1 MNDTAYRICVKY
13 RETAIAHKSRKLFP
27 NVTVRSMRTF
37 FEKYGKLLEIKDFT
51 PYATKH
57 TFITRLCETKTPV
70 KVISKLAGISIETV
84 LKYYAQETPEALRE
98 AVNSINDSNVIT
110 LMGHNSKGLIK

>member
-1 MNDTAYRICVKY
+1 
-13 RETAIAHKSRKLFP
+13 
-27 NVTVRSMRTF
+27 MRTF
-37 FEKYGKLLEIKDFT
+37 FEKYGKLLEIKNFT

-84 LKYYAQETPEALRE
+84 LKYYAQETPQALRE
-98 AVNSINDSNVIT
+98 AVNSINDSNIVSFI
-110 LMGHNSKGLIK
+110 GHNSKELIK